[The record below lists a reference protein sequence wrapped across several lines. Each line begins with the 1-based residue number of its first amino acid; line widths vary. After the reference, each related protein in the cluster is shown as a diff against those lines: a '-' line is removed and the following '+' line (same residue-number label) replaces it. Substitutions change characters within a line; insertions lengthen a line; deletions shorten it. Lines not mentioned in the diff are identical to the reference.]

1 MMIENNPY
9 QLYYKLML
17 LYFFSII
24 SISSNDKGI
33 ILQIFHIGSCLYLC
47 SAAIGTNRKVVF
59 VTKSILS
66 PS

>member
-1 MMIENNPY
+1 MIENNPY

-33 ILQIFHIGSCLYLC
+33 ILQIFHIGSCIYIC
-47 SAAIGTNRKVVF
+47 CNKVF
-59 VTKSILS
+59 SL
-66 PS
+66 